1 MRLKSL
7 LILALAAFNL
17 EAAKPNIILFLI
29 DDQDKSS
36 IGAYGGNT
44 LTPHL
49 DQMAREGILFHRA
62 YASSTVCNPS
72 RYSFHTGRY
81 AGNSYYKEFAS
92 SYPADHQS
100 HIAFN
105 TALEADNMNVGAV
118 LAQNGYATGFTG
130 KFHMGGHEGFSK
142 NATEDFGLSPIPKD
156 ATASPE
162 ISEAFRKNELI
173 ARDYIK
179 SRGFTWA
186 KNIYLGNMQ
195 APYLTQN
202 PEWNLAAAYE
212 FIEDNSQ
219 KNKPFYL
226 SFCLT
231 LLHDG
236 VGTWPKS
243 LDLPHHTGAGEVEPD
258 PEVIANR
265 NKLKQIIAQSDIPN
279 KAQLTGEVWVDATLG
294 ALMAKLKELGIDEN
308 TIVVFAPDHGIS
320 GKGSLYDKD
329 SANIPMIIRWP
340 GGIPAGLESEALVQ
354 NIDLVPTFFEL
365 ADAKVPTEY
374 KMDGISL
381 SPLFN
386 SGEAAN
392 WRNALYFEIGC
403 SRGIM
408 TKDWNYIANRY
419 TADRLQTIQRNK
431 LPQRLPRLMAPLNR
445 LGIGTFGS
453 AHPGF
458 FEEDQ
463 LYSLK
468 NDPDEMNNLANNP
481 EHQAVLQTM
490 QQELTTALESIGN
503 AYGEFL
509 PGANTTHPGQIDE
522 QVELAKQIRIEHKTV
537 HLPESHGGT
546 VWKDGSH
553 QIK

>member
-1 MRLKSL
+1 MRFKTALSL
-7 LILALAAFNL
+7 VLAALNL
-17 EAAKPNIILFLI
+17 HAAKPNIILFLI

-81 AGNSYYKEFAS
+81 AGNSYYKEFVS
-92 SYPADHQS
+92 SYPTSHQS

-118 LAQNGYATGFTG
+118 LAQNDYATGFTG
-130 KFHMGGHEGFSK
+130 KFHMGGYEGFSK
-142 NATEDFGLSPIPKD
+142 DATEGFGLSLIPKD

-162 ISEAFRKNELI
+162 ISEAFRKNEQI
-173 ARDYIK
+173 ARDYVK

-195 APYLTQN
+195 PPYRTQN

-212 FIEDNSQ
+212 FIQENAQ
-219 KNKPFYL
+219 KEKPFYL

-258 PEVIANR
+258 PAVIANR
-265 NKLKQIIAQSDIPN
+265 NKLKQIIAQSGIKN

-294 ALMAKLKELGIDEN
+294 ALMAKLEELGIDEN

-320 GKGSLYDKD
+320 GKGSIYDKD
-329 SANIPMIIRWP
+329 ATNIPMIIRWP
-340 GGIPAGLESEALVQ
+340 AGIPAGLESNALVQ

-365 ADAKVPTEY
+365 AGAKVPTEY

-381 SPLFN
+381 SPLFTN
-386 SGEAAN
+386 GKVAD
-392 WRNALYFEIGC
+392 WRDTLYFEIGC

-408 TKDWNYIANRY
+408 TQDWKYIANRY
-419 TADRLQTIQRNK
+419 PTDRLSEIQSNK
-431 LPQRLPRLMAPLNR
+431 LPQRLPQLMAPLNR
-445 LGIGTFGS
+445 LGIGTFGA

-468 NDPDEMNNLANNP
+468 NDPDEMKNLADNP
-481 EHQAVLQTM
+481 EHQAVLETM
-490 QQELTTALESIGN
+490 QQKLTTVLKSIGN

-509 PGANTTHPGQIDE
+509 PGANTTTPGQIDE

-537 HLPESHGGT
+537 YLPESHGGT
-546 VWKDGSH
+546 IWKEGKL
-553 QIK
+553 QTK